1 MKSKI
6 TLLLMLLSLVFPAFS
21 DTNAELQHFMQNL
34 GFDGNVS
41 SPHSFNTQS
50 AGYVTLGSAYERNQ
64 VRNLQLMHVDVP
76 GIRSGCGGIDMFYGA
91 FSFISKDQITKFMQN
106 ILSSGAGYAFNL
118 ALETELPEVAH
129 ALQYMQTIA
138 DKINSQNYNSCEMGE
153 DLVGGL
159 WPKNRAANQQI
170 CQDIGTHDGVFSDW
184 AKARQECAVG
194 GQADKVLDQGKKEP
208 EYKER
213 ILKSTNVVWDAIQK
227 NSFLA
232 SDEKLSELYMSI
244 SGTLVFDEKGAP
256 QTYPSLLVNRDFIRS
271 LLYGGTLPSYICHD
285 PGKEGKCLSIDASS
299 GGTQEISPQNG
310 LVSQVEVLLT
320 SIYDKIIANTPLSS
334 QEIKL
339 IEMTHQS
346 PVFSMIVANAE
357 TRTGVQG
364 IHLLAQ
370 AMASDLLSQFLTEA
384 VTVIRGSLAGK
395 SLGGD
400 NEATIYR
407 SIENARKIIEAFQR
421 QSRADFNQ
429 VMQVN
434 INVQKL
440 QAQSVHQ
447 LSGLLQQGYEDVK

>member
-1 MKSKI
+1 MNVK
-6 TLLLMLLSLVFPAFS
+6 LLIFFLFLGCVFPAFA
-21 DTNAELQHFMQNL
+21 DTNGELQHFMKNL
-34 GFDGNVS
+34 GFDGNAS
-41 SPHSFNTQS
+41 SPHSFQTQS

-64 VRNLQLMHVDVP
+64 VRNLQIMHVDVP
-76 GIRSGCGGIDMFYGA
+76 GIRSGCGGIDIFYGA
-91 FSFISKDQITKFMQN
+91 FSYISKDQITKFMQN

-129 ALQYMQTIA
+129 ALQYMQSIA
-138 DKINSQNYNSCEMGE
+138 DKINSQNFNSCEMGE

-184 AKARQECAVG
+184 ATARQECAVG
-194 GQADKVLDQGKKEP
+194 GQGDKVLDQGKKDA

-213 ILKSTNVVWDAIQK
+213 ILKSTNIVWDAIQK
-227 NSFLA
+227 NAFLA

-244 SGTLVFDEKGAP
+244 SGTLVFDAKGAP

-285 PGKEGKCLSIDASS
+285 PGKEGKCLRIDASRS
-299 GGTQEISPQNG
+299 GTQKVSPQNG

-320 SIYDKIIANTPLSS
+320 SIYDKIIANTGLSS

-357 TRTGVQG
+357 ARSGVQG
-364 IHLLAQ
+364 VHLLAQ
-370 AMASDLLSQFLTEA
+370 AMASELLSQFLTEA

-407 SIENARKIIEAFQR
+407 SIENARKIIASFERRAH
-421 QSRADFNQ
+421 ADFNQ
-429 VMQVN
+429 VMEVN

-440 QAQSVHQ
+440 QSQSVHQ